1 MRNSIKIIS
10 EKFKTTNDKEVEAL
24 TILLEGRNKRMF
36 DIIKEEKGYSTN
48 SEVLRVIIE
57 IGIINLIKN

>member
-1 MRNSIKIIS
+1 MRSSIKIIS

-36 DIIKEEKGYSTN
+36 DIIKEEKGYSTS

-57 IGIINLIKN
+57 TGIINLIKN